1 MYVYTFKNK
10 ETGKVVCYMGDK
22 SLKRFVGKTIVPWV
36 NGKREQCHFIL
47 LSERDATF
55 EDGMIYT
62 KITAVDVFH
71 CEDSSLNITPKEA
84 TFTSSSVK
92 FDEKLLK
99 DLAVSPYK
107 EGVAAISRVENTT
120 DQIVDKVLEALGKH
134 FGQLVGTAN
143 DFKKLSESF
152 KRPTEEEA
160 PHKVHKPRKIKK
172 PKFNDEIKAVY
183 FNDKKGVVYVIW
195 KDGTSTKVTCHSDD
209 VYSRESGLALAY
221 MKKKFGND
229 STFNNVLR
237 YWAYEGGKNA

>member
-10 ETGKVVCYMGDK
+10 ETGKIVHYMGDG

-36 NGKREQCHFIL
+36 NGKSEPFRFIL
-47 LSERDATF
+47 LSERAATF
-55 EDGMIYT
+55 EDEMIYK

-71 CEDSSLNITPKEA
+71 CEDPIRNITPKEA
-84 TFTSSSVK
+84 TFTSSSAK
-92 FDEKLLK
+92 FDEKMLK
-99 DLAVSPYK
+99 DLAITPSI
-107 EGVAAISRVENTT
+107 EEMTTISRT
-120 DQIVDKVLEALGKH
+120 DQITARVLEAFDKY

-143 DFKKLSESF
+143 DFDKLAESLKK
-152 KRPTEEEA
+152 PTEKEA
-160 PHKVHKPRKIKK
+160 PKKVRKPRKIKK
-172 PKFNDEIKAVY
+172 PKINDDIRAVY

-229 STFNNVLR
+229 NTFNNVLR
-237 YWAYEGGKNA
+237 YWACEGGKDA